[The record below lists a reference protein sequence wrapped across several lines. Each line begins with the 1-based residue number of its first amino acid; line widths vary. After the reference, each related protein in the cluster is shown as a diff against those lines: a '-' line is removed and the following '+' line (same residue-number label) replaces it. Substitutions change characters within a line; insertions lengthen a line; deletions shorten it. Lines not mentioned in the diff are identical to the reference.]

1 MIEPPLLSARL
12 PHENR
17 ASNRDRYMGMVFI
30 FSAKVAEY
38 AHIHQPVVKNYIQK
52 VGSSSK
58 KLNDKLKRCH
68 HVEMAQKR
76 ILGKSKNIPDKK
88 LPSHIENLISNL
100 G

>member
-1 MIEPPLLSARL
+1 MA
-12 PHENR
+12 
-17 ASNRDRYMGMVFI
+17 FI
-30 FSAKVAEY
+30 FFAKVAEY

-58 KLNDKLKRCH
+58 RLNGKLKRYH
-68 HVEMAQKR
+68 HVEMTQKR

-88 LPSHIENLISNL
+88 LPSHFENLISNL